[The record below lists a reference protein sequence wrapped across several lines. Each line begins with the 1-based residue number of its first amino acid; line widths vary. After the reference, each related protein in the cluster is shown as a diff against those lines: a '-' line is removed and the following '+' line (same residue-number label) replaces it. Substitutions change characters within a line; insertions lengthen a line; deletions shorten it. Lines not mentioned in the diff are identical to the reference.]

1 MLFLQLISINL
12 LLLISPDEIL
22 AFNVKSLFDP
32 AFLNT
37 LTSLISISSGT
48 DQCNNKEP
56 IPSYILR
63 SI

>member
-1 MLFLQLISINL
+1 MLFLQLISRNL
-12 LLLISPDEIL
+12 FLVISSDEIL
-22 AFNVKSLFDP
+22 AFNEKSLFDP
-32 AFLNT
+32 ALLKT

-48 DQCNNKEP
+48 DQCNSREP